1 MHTIQYIKRE
11 IKNLYETNPNIH
23 VNVKASRSKSLVE
36 MAPAVIKNVYP
47 KFFCIE
53 ECSNGYT
60 KTHSVQYAE
69 VLMGNVRIVELEQL
83 EKQ

>member
-1 MHTIQYIKRE
+1 MKTIQDIKSE

-23 VNVKASRSKSLVE
+23 INVKASRSKSLVE

-53 ECSNGYT
+53 ECSNGHA
-60 KTHSVQYAE
+60 KRHSIQYAE
-69 VLMGNVRIVELEQL
+69 VLMGNVAIAELNSIDT
-83 EKQ
+83 K